1 MIVSDFVAGEKRIKR
16 NDRKCK
22 HQQKKGKELKRDRK
36 CNNQIME
43 GHMHESKNNL
53 SLQMNTKRL

>member
-43 GHMHESKNNL
+43 GHIHA
-53 SLQMNTKRL
+53 